1 MSRPSPRPV
10 RTGASRAG
18 RRSAGGGA
26 SRPGPW
32 RAPAAAALVPA
43 LVLLLAATAAG
54 VAACGGDEAADD
66 GRPQVVTSTAF
77 LADMARNVAGERA
90 AVTSLIPS
98 GTDPHV
104 FQPTPSHL
112 RETAGADLVVL
123 NGAGLESQLADMLRE
138 AGGDAPVIEAAGG
151 LEPRTPQP
159 GEPAHED
166 EGDDEAGGGDDHAH
180 EGEVDPHFWLDPTLA
195 VSYVTTIRDALIEVD
210 PAGAGEYERNAEAY
224 IAELDELD
232 RWIAAQ
238 LETIAPDD
246 RQLVMNHVSH
256 GYYADHYGLRIVGA
270 VIPGVSSGETPS
282 ARDLAELVATVRATG
297 VKAIFVDI
305 GEDPG
310 LGRQIAA
317 ETGIEVVDDL
327 RVHSLSE
334 PGGGAA
340 TYIEMLRHDTRC
352 IVEALR

>member
-1 MSRPSPRPV
+1 MS
-10 RTGASRAG
+10 A
-18 RRSAGGGA
+18 
-26 SRPGPW
+26 PGP
-32 RAPAAAALVPA
+32 RQTSAAPVVVLA
-43 LVLLLAATAAG
+43 LLLAFAVAAAG
-54 VAACGGDEAADD
+54 LAACGSDEAADD
-66 GRPQVVTSTAF
+66 GRLRIVTSTGF

-98 GTDPHV
+98 ATDPHV

-138 AGGDAPVIEAAGG
+138 AGGDAPVIEAAAG

-159 GEPAHED
+159 GEPAHEHENGD
-166 EGDDEAGGGDDHAH
+166 GDDAHDDEA
-180 EGEVDPHFWLDPTLA
+180 DPHFWLDPMLA

-210 PAGAGEYERNAEAY
+210 PAGAEEYERNAEAY
-224 IAELDELD
+224 IAELNELD

-238 LETIAPDD
+238 VETIAPGD

-256 GYYADHYGLRIVGA
+256 GYFADRYGLRIVGA

-310 LGRQIAA
+310 LARQIAE
-317 ETGIEVVDDL
+317 ETGVEVVDDL

-340 TYIEMLRHDTRC
+340 TYIEMLRHDTQR

>member
-1 MSRPSPRPV
+1 VSRLGPQR
-10 RTGASRAG
+10 AST
-18 RRSAGGGA
+18 
-26 SRPGPW
+26 
-32 RAPAAAALVPA
+32 APALVPA
-43 LVLLLAATAAG
+43 LVLALLLALAATAAG

-66 GRPQVVTSTAF
+66 GRLQVVTSTGF

-90 AVTSLIPS
+90 TVTSLIPS

-112 RETAGADLVVL
+112 RETAGADLVII

-138 AGGDAPVIEAAGG
+138 ARGDAPVIEAAAG

-159 GEPAHED
+159 GEPAHEH
-166 EGDDEAGGGDDHAH
+166 ASGGDDDAH
-180 EGEVDPHFWLDPTLA
+180 HDEIDPHFWLDPTLA

-210 PAGAGEYERNAEAY
+210 PAGADEYRANAEAY

-238 LETIAPDD
+238 IATISPAD

-256 GYYADHYGLRIVGA
+256 GYFADRYGLRIVGA

-310 LGRQIAA
+310 LARQIAE
-317 ETGIEVVDDL
+317 ETGVEVVDDL

-340 TYIEMLRHDTRC
+340 TYIEMLRHDTER

>member
-1 MSRPSPRPV
+1 MS
-10 RTGASRAG
+10 A
-18 RRSAGGGA
+18 
-26 SRPGPW
+26 PGPR
-32 RAPAAAALVPA
+32 RALAALAIALAIAAA
-43 LVLLLAATAAG
+43 AAG

-66 GRPQVVTSTAF
+66 GRPQVVTSAGF
-77 LADMARNVAGERA
+77 LADMTRNVAGERA
-90 AVTSLIPS
+90 AVTSLIPPE
-98 GTDPHV
+98 TDPHV
-104 FQPTPSHL
+104 FEPTPADL

-123 NGAGLESQLADMLRE
+123 NGAGLEGRLADMVRE
-138 AGGDAPVIEAAGG
+138 AGGDVPVIEAAAG

-159 GEPAHED
+159 GEPTHD
-166 EGDDEAGGGDDHAH
+166 EETGGGDDAH

-210 PAGAGEYERNAEAY
+210 PAGADEYRTNAEAY

-238 LETIAPDD
+238 VETIDPVD

-256 GYYADHYGLRIVGA
+256 GYYADRYGLRIVGA

-282 ARDLAELVATVRATG
+282 ARDLAELVATVRRTG

-340 TYIEMLRHDTRC
+340 TYIEMLRHDTQR

>member
-1 MSRPSPRPV
+1 V
-10 RTGASRAG
+10 
-18 RRSAGGGA
+18 
-26 SRPGPW
+26 
-32 RAPAAAALVPA
+32 LA

-54 VAACGGDEAADD
+54 VAACGGDEAAED

-90 AVTSLIPS
+90 AVKSLIPS

-138 AGGDAPVIEAAGG
+138 AGGDAAVIEAADG
-151 LEPRTPQP
+151 LQPRIPQP

-166 EGDDEAGGGDDHAH
+166 ESGGGEGDDAHAS
-180 EGEVDPHFWLDPTLA
+180 EVDPHFWLDPTLA

-238 LETIAPDD
+238 VETIAPDD

-256 GYYADHYGLRIVGA
+256 GYYADRYGLRIVGA

-340 TYIEMLRHDTRC
+340 TYIEMLRHDTQR

>member
-1 MSRPSPRPV
+1 MSRP
-10 RTGASRAG
+10 RTGRAFV
-18 RRSAGGGA
+18 
-26 SRPGPW
+26 
-32 RAPAAAALVPA
+32 APTVGLALMLP
-43 LVLLLAATAAG
+43 LVLAVAAAG
-54 VAACGGDEAADD
+54 VIACGGEAADD
-66 GRPQVVTSTAF
+66 GRLQVVASTAF

-112 RETAGADLVVL
+112 RETARADLVVL

-138 AGGDAPVIEAAGG
+138 ARGDAPVIEAAAG
-151 LEPRTPQP
+151 LEPRTPRP
-159 GEPAHED
+159 GEPAHEG
-166 EGDDEAGGGDDHAH
+166 ESGGDDHA
-180 EGEVDPHFWLDPTLA
+180 EDGEVDPHFWLDPTLA
-195 VSYVTTIRDALIEVD
+195 VSYVTTMRDALIEID
-210 PAGAGEYERNAEAY
+210 PAGADEYRRNAEAY
-224 IAELDELD
+224 VGELHELD

-238 LETIAPDD
+238 IATIAPDD

-256 GYYADHYGLRIVGA
+256 GYYADRYGLRIVGA

-310 LGRQIAA
+310 LGRQIAG

-340 TYIEMLRHDTRC
+340 TYIEMLRHDTQR

>member
-1 MSRPSPRPV
+1 VSRPLPE
-10 RTGASRAG
+10 
-18 RRSAGGGA
+18 
-26 SRPGPW
+26 
-32 RAPAAAALVPA
+32 RAPAAPA
-43 LVLLLAATAAG
+43 LVRALVLPLAVALAAAVAG
-54 VAACGGDEAADD
+54 LAACGGNEAADD
-66 GRPQVVTSTAF
+66 GRPRVVTSTAF
-77 LADMARNVAGERA
+77 LADIARNVAGERA
-90 AVTSLIPS
+90 VVTSLIPS

-138 AGGDAPVIEAAGG
+138 AGGDAPVIEAAAG

-166 EGDDEAGGGDDHAH
+166 ETGGGGETGDGDEAHGG
-180 EGEVDPHFWLDPTLA
+180 ETDPHFWLDPTLA
-195 VSYVTTIRDALIEVD
+195 VKYVTTIRDALIAVD
-210 PAGAGEYERNAEAY
+210 PAGADEYRRNAEAY
-224 IAELDELD
+224 VAELDELD
-232 RWIAAQ
+232 HWIAAQ
-238 LETIAPDD
+238 VETIAPRD
-246 RQLVMNHVSH
+246 RLLVMNHVSH
-256 GYYADHYGLRIVGA
+256 GYYADRYGLRIVGA

-282 ARDLAELVATVRATG
+282 ARDLAELVATVRATA

-305 GEDPG
+305 GEDPA
-310 LGRQIAA
+310 LGRQIAG

-340 TYIEMLRHDTRC
+340 TYIEMLRHDTQR